1 MFMKKT
7 KAVVYFRRKREG
19 RTDYRK
25 RLAMLKSRLPRLVV
39 RKSNKHMT
47 IQLVSYEPDGDKV
60 LAIARSTEL
69 QKYGW
74 TNATSNIPAAYLT
87 GYLLAKKVKKGKA
100 IVDIGYQIHQ
110 PGSRIY
116 AAVKGAKDGGL
127 DIACSEKVFPSEDRI
142 QGKHCK
148 IDNFESVKKKIA

>member
-25 RLAMLKSRLPRLVV
+25 RLALLKSRLPRLVV
-39 RKSNKHMT
+39 RKSNKHMI

-60 LAIARSTEL
+60 LLTARSTEL
-69 QKYGW
+69 KKFGW
-74 TNATSNIPAAYLT
+74 TGATGNIPAAYLT
-87 GYLLAKKVKKGKA
+87 GYLLAKKAKKEKA

-110 PGSRIY
+110 AGSRIY

-127 DIACSEKVFPSEDRI
+127 DVACSEKVFPNEDRI
-142 QGKHCK
+142 TGKHCK
-148 IDNFESVKKKIA
+148 IKDFEGVKKKIA